1 MKSVRSLSVMMCAVV
16 SIMLL
21 GDPAFAHQWESP
33 RKIVVF
39 QRGISGEA
47 QRQIAAGARA
57 RVLHMLPIVNGIAI
71 ELPSGRRAQA
81 LEELRWHSAVFG
93 VYEDHVITAAHSSVS
108 ITPVETPATEIF
120 PWGVQRIGVPAVVGF
135 LGSKNGPRPRVAV
148 VDTGIDPKH
157 PDLSGQLAG
166 GYNARADENPGSFQD
181 DNGHGTH
188 MAGIIAAT
196 ANNLGVIGVA
206 SHPAL
211 VAVKVL
217 DHTGHGYLSDLIN
230 GLQWV
235 LNKGIRVVNMSLS
248 FSEDSPLLAEVTYK
262 LYQEGVILVASAGN
276 RCTFTPRGSEANDAG
291 GDDAGGDDAGGD
303 DAGGDDAGGDD
314 AGGDDAGGDDAG
326 GDDAGGDDAGGDDA
340 GGDDAGGDDAGGD
353 DWRKVSCDTSLDP
366 LQGGVNYPAR
376 YDWVIAVGATDANN
390 QVTNYSRSGPEL
402 DVVAPGGTEASGKI
416 LSTTLGRGYG
426 VGAGTS
432 QATAHVTGA
441 VAAVLELAPDLS
453 VDEVMQLL
461 RRTATDLYYS
471 PELQGAGLIAVDT
484 MVYELLGDGKD
495 ANAMDS
501 TLLGLP

>member
-1 MKSVRSLSVMMCAVV
+1 MRSVRSLSLMMCAVV
-16 SIMLL
+16 SMVLL
-21 GDPAFAHQWESP
+21 GGSAFAHQWESP

-71 ELPSGRRAQA
+71 ELPSGRQAQA

-93 VYEDHVITAAHSSVS
+93 VYEDHVITATHSGVS

-120 PWGVQRIGVPAVVGF
+120 PWGVERIGVPAVAGF

-157 PDLSGQLAG
+157 PDLSRQIAG
-166 GYNARADENPGSFQD
+166 GYNARADGNPGSYQD

-248 FSEDSPLLAEVTYK
+248 FSEDSPLLEEVTYK

-276 RCTFTPRGSEANDAG
+276 RCTFTPQGSDAN
-291 GDDAGGDDAGGD
+291 
-303 DAGGDDAGGDD
+303 
-314 AGGDDAGGDDAG
+314 DAGGDDAG

-376 YDWVIAVGATDANN
+376 YDWVLAVGATDANN

-441 VAAVLELAPDLS
+441 VAAVLELAPELS

-461 RRTATDLYYS
+461 RRTATDLHYS

-484 MVYELLGDGKD
+484 MVYKLLGDGKD
-495 ANAMDS
+495 ANVMDNM
-501 TLLGLP
+501 LLGLP

>member
-1 MKSVRSLSVMMCAVV
+1 MRSVRSLSLMMCAVV
-16 SIMLL
+16 SMVLL
-21 GDPAFAHQWESP
+21 GGSAFAHQWNSP

-39 QRGISGEA
+39 ERGISGEA
-47 QRQIAAGARA
+47 QRQIAASARA

-120 PWGVQRIGVPAVVGF
+120 PWGVERIGVPAVAGY

-188 MAGIIAAT
+188 MAGIIAAR

-206 SHPAL
+206 SRPAL

-248 FSEDSPLLAEVTYK
+248 FSEDSPLLEEVTYK

-276 RCTFTPRGSEANDAG
+276 RCTFTPQGSDAN
-291 GDDAGGDDAGGD
+291 
-303 DAGGDDAGGDD
+303 
-314 AGGDDAGGDDAG
+314 
-326 GDDAGGDDAGGDDA
+326 DAGGDDA

-376 YDWVIAVGATDANN
+376 YDWVVAVGATDANN

-441 VAAVLELAPDLS
+441 VAAVLELAPELS

-461 RRTATDLYYS
+461 RRTATDLHYS

-495 ANAMDS
+495 ANAIDS
-501 TLLGLP
+501 TLSGLP